1 MTQRMAYKTNEN
13 FYCPIPHDKKLL
25 NYVIVKLI
33 TFIRNLLSIR
43 KTYSTL
49 FSEALAEGIKEMS
62 VEMGYHFKDQD
73 KVNRITGLLPDPLQ
87 LESADGKTS
96 QDG

>member
-1 MTQRMAYKTNEN
+1 MAYKTNEN

-33 TFIRNLLSIR
+33 TFIRNLFSIR
-43 KTYSTL
+43 RTYSTL
-49 FSEALAEGIKEMS
+49 FSEALTEGIKEMGE
-62 VEMGYHFKDQD
+62 EMGYHFKDQD